1 MMFQTLRTR
10 FPNYRGYPKVTL
22 TKYHKM
28 SRLLFPSVV
37 LNKNLKLIF
46 ASNLA
51 GSFGDGLYA
60 YLLPYY
66 MTGTLKASSVEVGI
80 LYAAMSLVAACTL
93 FVAGTIA
100 DRYDRKKIMIA
111 GWIAWLP
118 APIIFSFAENWLQ
131 MLPGMILWGFWLGG
145 PTNTAYVITTADKS
159 KLTQTFT
166 ALSAAWSVGYIFSP
180 ALGGYLAETI
190 GMQTVFYSAFTL
202 YALAGFILIF
212 ISSQHAKGH
221 AQRSFEER
229 YSFFK
234 LLRTRKLLILSVF
247 FALTIFV
254 LMLFRPF
261 VPQFLGDMYGYGD
274 FEIGI
279 LGSVCFLGSAVLG
292 ILLGR
297 LGDKTR
303 KTHALVA
310 SMVLCCFSLVLLVV
324 SGDFSI
330 LLITF
335 FAAGGGYVTWS
346 LMGAIVGPLAP
357 ESIRARWVSI
367 PQTVSMF
374 TSFIA
379 PYIGGVLYNASPYY
393 PFLLAITITP
403 ILALLAFTK
412 LYE

>member
-1 MMFQTLRTR
+1 LATIGAKTV
-10 FPNYRGYPKVTL
+10 RGYYKVTL
-22 TKYHKM
+22 TIRHKM
-28 SRLLFPSVV
+28 LKLGLPFEV
-37 LNKNLKLIF
+37 LNRDLKLIF

-66 MTGTLKASSVEVGI
+66 MTETLKAGSVEVGI
-80 LYAAMSLVAACTL
+80 LYAAMSLVAASTL
-93 FVAGTIA
+93 FVAGMFA

-145 PTNTAYVITTADKS
+145 PTSTAYIITAADKS
-159 KLTQTFT
+159 KLTLTFT
-166 ALSAAWSVGYIFSP
+166 VLSAAWSVGYIFSP

-190 GMQTVFYSAFTL
+190 GMQIVFYSAFTL
-202 YALAGFILIF
+202 YTSAGFILIF

-221 AQRSFEER
+221 AQRASEER

-234 LLRTRKLLILSVF
+234 LLRTRKLLVLSIF
-247 FALTIFV
+247 FALTMFI

-261 VPQFLGDMYGYGD
+261 VPQFLGDVYGYGD

-279 LGSVCFLGSAVLG
+279 LGSVSFFGSAVLG

-297 LGDKTR
+297 LGDKWR
-303 KTHALVA
+303 KTYALAA
-310 SMVLCCFSLVLLVV
+310 SMVLCCFSLVLLII
-324 SGDFSI
+324 SGNFSI
-330 LLITF
+330 LIITF
-335 FAAGGGYVTWS
+335 FIIGGSYATWS
-346 LMGAIVGPLAP
+346 LMGAIIGPLAP
-357 ESIRARWVSI
+357 ESIRARWVSV

-374 TSFIA
+374 SSFIA
-379 PYIGGVLYNASPYY
+379 PYVGGVLYDASPRY
-393 PFLLAITITP
+393 PFLVAITIAP
-403 ILALLAFTK
+403 FLALLASTK
-412 LYE
+412 LFEE